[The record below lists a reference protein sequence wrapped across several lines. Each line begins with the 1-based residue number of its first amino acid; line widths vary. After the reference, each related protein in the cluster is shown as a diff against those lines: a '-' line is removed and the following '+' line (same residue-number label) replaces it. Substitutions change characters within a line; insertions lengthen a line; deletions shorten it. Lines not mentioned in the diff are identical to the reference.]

1 MNELNIS
8 VFENKNQLNHWL
20 EWNEYMKLKK
30 QIQTIP
36 ETCLFPL
43 IKMDD
48 IFPSS
53 NWIQMVKDKFSF
65 ILIEL
70 KNLENESIKEN
81 LLKKEGFQFIALSK
95 DENRVWFYSFYN
107 LLNNTKF

>member
-1 MNELNIS
+1 MNEINII

-20 EWNEYMKLKK
+20 EWNEYFKLKNM
-30 QIQTIP
+30 IP
-36 ETCLFPL
+36 ETFYPL